1 MELGPLR
8 ARQRPSILVADDEF
22 LARMTNV
29 ELHPRLLVP
38 AVLLALEEVAEE
50 LLLQSNAIVGVIM
63 RPMLDAV
70 YFEPFL
76 FRRRPDEALEI
87 AARMQRLSAPI
98 GGREQRHLDLRPIRH
113 HRLVEFVIERMREI
127 GLAEIVT

>member
-8 ARQRPSILVADDEF
+8 ARQRPSVLMADAEF

-50 LLLQSNAIVGVIM
+50 LLLQPDAIVGVIM

-70 YFEPFL
+70 HFQPFL
-76 FRRRPDEALEI
+76 FRCRAEEALEI
-87 AARMQRLSAPI
+87 AARVQRLPAPI
-98 GGREQRHLDLRPIRH
+98 RGREPRDLHLR
-113 HRLVEFVIERMREI
+113 
-127 GLAEIVT
+127 